1 MVLFCPDEII
11 APEDGNLIV
20 GLHIGGKNMET
31 GILLESG
38 TNELEI
44 LQFRVGDNFYGINV
58 AKIREILSYVKP
70 TPIPNADP
78 RIEGI
83 FMPRDEVIFV
93 INLAECLNLS
103 TAPLEGTA
111 TDMYIVTNFNM
122 LNVAFHVNAV
132 QGIHRVSWSEII
144 KPDSTINAAGAGMA
158 TGIVRIDD
166 KLIIVLDF
174 EKIVSEINPESGL
187 KISDVE
193 HMRGRARNESPI
205 LIAEDSALLSRMIVN
220 CLEQAGYT
228 NITTTDNGQE
238 CWNTLRK
245 YQRQGLVDE
254 KVACVITDIEMPQ
267 MDGHRLTKLI
277 KTDDELKKL
286 PVVIFSSLV
295 NDEMRRKGEQLGA
308 NAQLSKPEIGQLVHA
323 IDQLLD
329 AAEAEAAA
337 AEAE

>member
-1 MVLFCPDEII
+1 
-11 APEDGNLIV
+11 
-20 GLHIGGKNMET
+20 MET

-44 LQFRVGDNFYGINV
+44 LQFQMGDNFYGINV
-58 AKIREILSYVKP
+58 AKIREILSYEVP

-83 FMPRDEVIFV
+83 FMPRDEVISV
-93 INLAECLNLS
+93 INLAECLSMGHPDN
-103 TAPLEGTA
+103 TAN
-111 TDMYIVTNFNM
+111 DMYIVTNFNK
-122 LNVAFHVNAV
+122 LNAAFHVNAV
-132 QGIHRVSWSEII
+132 MGIHRVSWSDII

-158 TGIVRIDD
+158 TGIVRIDG

-174 EKIVSEINPESGL
+174 EKIVSEINPETGL

-193 HMRGRARNESPI
+193 HMRGRERSEAPI
-205 LIAEDSALLSRMIVN
+205 LIAEDSALLSKMIVN
-220 CLEQAGYT
+220 CLKQAGYD

-238 CWNTLRK
+238 CWEKLQSYLKSGNI
-245 YQRQGLVDE
+245 DD

-277 KTDDELKKL
+277 KTDDSLKHI

-308 NAQLSKPEIGQLVHA
+308 NAQLSKPEIGQLVEA
-323 IDQLLD
+323 IDGLI
-329 AAEAEAAA
+329 AENAGQ
-337 AEAE
+337 

>member
-1 MVLFCPDEII
+1 
-11 APEDGNLIV
+11 
-20 GLHIGGKNMET
+20 MET

-44 LQFRVGDNFYGINV
+44 LQFRVGNNFYGINV
-58 AKIREILSYVKP
+58 AKIREILSYEVP

-83 FMPRDEVIFV
+83 FMPRDEVISV
-93 INLAECLNLS
+93 INLAECMNMKHPEDTS
-103 TAPLEGTA
+103 S
-111 TDMYIVTNFNM
+111 DMYIVTNFNK
-122 LNVAFHVNAV
+122 LNAAFHVNAV
-132 QGIHRVSWSEII
+132 MGIHRVSWSEII

-158 TGIVRIDD
+158 TGIIRIDGR
-166 KLIIVLDF
+166 LIIILDF

-205 LIAEDSALLSRMIVN
+205 LIAEDSALLSKMIVS

-238 CWNTLRK
+238 CWDRLNTYLRK
-245 YQRQGLVDE
+245 GTVNE
-254 KVACVITDIEMPQ
+254 EVACVITDIEMPQ

-277 KTDDELKKL
+277 KTNDDLRQI

-308 NAQLSKPEIGQLVHA
+308 DAQLSKPEIGQLVEA
-323 IDQLLD
+323 IDGLLD
-329 AAEAEAAA
+329 ARER
-337 AEAE
+337 

>member
-1 MVLFCPDEII
+1 
-11 APEDGNLIV
+11 
-20 GLHIGGKNMET
+20 MET

-44 LQFRVGDNFYGINV
+44 LQFQMGDNFYGINV
-58 AKIREILSYVKP
+58 AKIREILSYQVP
-70 TPIPNADP
+70 TPIPNSDP

-83 FMPRDEVIFV
+83 FMPRDEVISV
-93 INLAECLNLS
+93 IDLAECLSMEHPAN
-103 TAPLEGTA
+103 TAN
-111 TDMYIVTNFNM
+111 DMYIVTNFNK
-122 LNVAFHVNAV
+122 LNAAFHVNAV
-132 QGIHRVSWSEII
+132 MGIHRVSWSDII

-158 TGIVRIDD
+158 TGIVRIDG

-174 EKIVSEINPESGL
+174 EKIVSEINPETGL

-193 HMRGRARNESPI
+193 HMRGRGRSEAPI
-205 LIAEDSALLSRMIVN
+205 LIAEDSALLSKMIVN
-220 CLEQAGYT
+220 CLKQAGYD

-238 CWNTLRK
+238 CWDKLRS
-245 YQRQGLVDE
+245 YLQSGNVDD

-277 KTDDELKKL
+277 KTDDKLKHL

-308 NAQLSKPEIGQLVHA
+308 NAQLSKPEIGQLVEA
-323 IDQLLD
+323 IDGLI
-329 AAEAEAAA
+329 AANEK
-337 AEAE
+337 